1 MPVSTTGKFSP
12 NIPSKPTSTIVAA
25 TGGRSAT
32 CRKAARSWPGAGST
46 TRRADVRPLRARP
59 SIEASEQAA
68 VAAKTQPV
76 PAVPMRVAATA
87 GPTTRVIWKTAAASA
102 TAGCRHAGGT
112 IWVTNACRVGFSTTR
127 TSPPTSA
134 RTSTWTAWTVPVS
147 VSPAATAATAA
158 LVAAAASSSARRD
171 RRSAKSPPCSPS
183 RSTGRNWQA
192 MVTPTA
198 AGLPVS
204 SRTSQSWATERI
216 HVPVEAAA

>member
-32 CRKAARSWPGAGST
+32 CRKAARSWPGAGT
-46 TRRADVRPLRARP
+46 TTERAGAPPLRP